1 MSARK
6 RETGELEGAE
16 GRHSSR
22 RRVALVTG
30 ANRGIGL
37 ATARG
42 LAEQGISVIL
52 GSRDIAK
59 GDKAAKGIIDLS
71 RGTAKV
77 IAAEL
82 DVTRQATVDSVAAL
96 IASEFESLD
105 ILVNN
110 AGVFLDREDLA
121 SGTDL
126 DVVRTTLETNLLGAW
141 RLCRKFLPSMK
152 TTGYG
157 RVVNVSS
164 GAGSLEAISAGDL
177 YGPAYSLSKAS
188 LNVLTMMLA
197 SEVKGLP
204 DVLVNAMCPGWV
216 KTDMGGAG
224 APRSPA
230 EGADTAVWL
239 ATLPKGGPSG
249 GFFRDRE
256 RIEW

>member
-1 MSARK
+1 M
-6 RETGELEGAE
+6 
-16 GRHSSR
+16 
-22 RRVALVTG
+22 VTG

-37 ATARG
+37 ATARR
-42 LAEQGISVIL
+42 LAEQGICVIL
-52 GSRDIAK
+52 GSRDVAK
-59 GDKAAKGIIDLS
+59 GNEAAKGIIDLS

-96 IASEFESLD
+96 IASEFERLD

-121 SGTDL
+121 SETDL

-224 APRSPA
+224 APRSPPRGLTRPYGWRPCRRA
-230 EGADTAVWL
+230 ARAAGSSEIENGS
-239 ATLPKGGPSG
+239 SG
-249 GFFRDRE
+249 RARE
-256 RIEW
+256 S